1 LSAIKHS
8 TTVNHINDRINHT
21 QFGNIVD
28 IKQQQTITVCPQCS
42 LSRIRLHNI
51 HRQSPNTDDA
61 PQSTDIAL
69 YKRAKLLKTSVTRHQ
84 FPLLYMCS
92 STTLKIDL
100 VNHAL

>member
-1 LSAIKHS
+1 M
-8 TTVNHINDRINHT
+8 
-21 QFGNIVD
+21 QFGHVVD

-42 LSRIRLHNI
+42 LSRIRLHDI
-51 HRQSPNTDDA
+51 HRESHNTDDA

-69 YKRAKLLKTSVTRHQ
+69 YKRAKLLKTSVTRHHTRYQ

-100 VNHAL
+100 VHQPCIIAFPNKYTR